1 MPDALPL
8 TEPSHPD
15 EDYLPIFRQAFDAA
29 FGWEVHRA
37 LELAIFHTFA
47 APSISTVLDQTGEF
61 AHRGQKRYDDTV
73 ALLREIAVDGP
84 VSPRGRAAVRRLN
97 WIHRAYDISNSDLI
111 YVLATFVVVPV
122 RWIGR
127 YGWRGLT
134 EDEIRA
140 AANYYRRVGRLMGIR
155 QMPMTYTGFA
165 GYLDAYERDHHSFT
179 EANRRLAV
187 SLIEVMEGWF
197 PRPLRP
203 LARRWVVATL
213 GRPLRRALGLPE
225 PSGLVRAGVHAALWS
240 RAGFIRLIPPLR
252 HGRKGS
258 RGLRA
263 YPHGYRLRELGP
275 AWAAGKDTGQPLPC
289 VPTSGCSAASA
300 VARNS

>member
-1 MPDALPL
+1 MSDGPALAGPVPPDSDCLL
-8 TEPSHPD
+8 
-15 EDYLPIFRQAFDAA
+15 IFRKTFDAT

-47 APSISTVLDQTGEF
+47 VPSISMILDQTGEF
-61 AHRGQKRYDDTV
+61 ARRGQKRYDDTV

-97 WIHRAYDISNSDLI
+97 WIHRAYDISNSDLL
-111 YVLATFVVVPV
+111 YVLATFVVIPV

-127 YGWRGLT
+127 YGWRDLT

-140 AANYYRRVGRLMGIR
+140 AASYYRLVGRLMGIR
-155 QMPMTYTGFA
+155 RMPVTYAGFA

-187 SLIEVMEGWF
+187 SLIGVMAGWF

-203 LARRWVVATL
+203 LARCFVIATL

-225 PSGLVRAGVHAALWS
+225 PSGLTRAGVHAALRS
-240 RAGFIRLIPPLR
+240 RAALIRLIPSLR
-252 HGRKGS
+252 RGRKSS
-258 RGLRA
+258 RGLRSH
-263 YPHGYRLRELGP
+263 PHGYELRELGP
-275 AWAAGKDTGQPLPC
+275 AWAVGKYPGQRLAARPIRRGGYS
-289 VPTSGCSAASA
+289 TS
-300 VARNS
+300 